1 MNSQK
6 IINTIFLL
14 LVVTASAFSQGGS
27 IKTTI
32 VENVNASKAGLIH
45 ILNRTGDTII
55 LKSNTE
61 IYRFSFLFHNQKES
75 VLMDLGNKEARIP
88 LHHFEVGHYTVV
100 AYREDAVY
108 PISLN
113 RIEVIDTPTD
123 AITDL
128 EEDVLR
134 ASLSNTEQQRRGMPD
149 RETFLANIA
158 AKAEKSKAE
167 KDQIGRF
174 RREVE
179 ARAKKEE
186 ALALVREKELR
197 ARLKKRA
204 EQKALSARTLVEAD
218 RLRAEKDKAE
228 AEAKKKTT
236 NNSLVIN

>member
-6 IINTIFLL
+6 IINTILL
-14 LVVTASAFSQGGS
+14 LLIVTTSAFSQVTS
-27 IKTTI
+27 SKTTI

-45 ILNRTGDTII
+45 VLNKTGDTII

-61 IYRFSFLFHNQKES
+61 IYRFSFLFHSQKES
-75 VLMDLGNKEARIP
+75 VLMDLGSKEARIP
-88 LHHFEVGHYTVV
+88 LHHFEVGRYTVV

-113 RIEVIDTPTD
+113 RMEAIAKPTD
-123 AITDL
+123 AIADL

-134 ASLSNTEQQRRGMPD
+134 ASLSSTEQLKRGMPD
-149 RETFLANIA
+149 RETFLATMA

-167 KDQIGRF
+167 KEQIGRF

-179 ARAKKEE
+179 ARAKKEQ

-204 EQKALSARTLVEAD
+204 EEKALSARSLVEAD
-218 RLRAEKDKAE
+218 RLRAEKDR
-228 AEAKKKTT
+228 AEAKKKKTR
-236 NNSLVIN
+236 NSLVIN